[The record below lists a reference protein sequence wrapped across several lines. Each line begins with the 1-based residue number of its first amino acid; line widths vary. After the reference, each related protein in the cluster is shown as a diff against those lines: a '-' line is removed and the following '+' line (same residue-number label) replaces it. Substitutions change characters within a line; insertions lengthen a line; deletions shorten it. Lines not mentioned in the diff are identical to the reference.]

1 MKQISRRNWLKG
13 AFGATLALPMLECF
27 SAESAFAQQAG
38 SKPRLLVYFLPNGRV
53 PEWWVPAGGGGS
65 LTFPAEASALQP
77 FASRAL
83 SLVNLD
89 NVAARESPG
98 AAHAM
103 GTSTVMSGVRF
114 PDLAGLKCNT
124 TLDQIVAQQLNP
136 QTRFR
141 SLQFSAGE
149 PATCDVGGAACPY
162 TQCISWA
169 GPGQPLI
176 PTINPESAFEQLFG
190 TKVDGLSGAPA
201 EVRKVTRRSLL
212 DFVREDAKSLESN
225 LGSKDKERL
234 DEYFTS
240 LREVEK
246 SFEPQALPASC
257 QPPTVGPGGT
267 LDYPDRV
274 PAFHE
279 LIKLTF
285 QCDQTRVLSFMIE
298 FGLSQRT
305 HDFIGAPGQHHA
317 LSHGDRTQLQRVETW
332 QAQQL
337 AHLLTLLRDTPD
349 ADGRS
354 LLDNTLVLVMP
365 SMGIGS
371 THDHS
376 KVCPLLFGAQ
386 DMVQTT
392 GQQIAADG
400 TPLNNLHVALLEAFG
415 IQGAYGNNGAIFGDY
430 GTSPLAGI
438 KAG

>member
-1 MKQISRRNWLKG
+1 MKQISRRTWLKG
-13 AFGATLALPMLECF
+13 AFSATLALPMLEYF
-27 SAESAFAQQAG
+27 SVGSAFAQNAM
-38 SKPRLLVYFLPNGRV
+38 SRPRLLVYYLPNGRV
-53 PEWWVPAGGGGS
+53 PQWWVPSVGGGS
-65 LTFPAEASALQP
+65 LAFPAESSALQP

-83 SLVNLD
+83 SVVNLD

-114 PDLAGLKCNT
+114 PDLNGLKCGT
-124 TLDQIVAQQLNP
+124 TTDQIVAQQLNP

-169 GPGQPLI
+169 APGQPLI

-190 TKVDGLSGAPA
+190 TSVDGLTGAAA
-201 EVRKVTRRSLL
+201 EIRKRTRRSLL
-212 DFVREDAKSLESN
+212 DFVREDAKSLETA
-225 LGSKDKERL
+225 LGAEDKARL

-246 SFEPQALPASC
+246 SFEPTAPPASC
-257 QPPTVGPGGT
+257 QPPTEGPGGT
-267 LDYPDRV
+267 LQYPDRV
-274 PAFHE
+274 RAFHD
-279 LIKLTF
+279 LVKLTF
-285 QCDQTRVLSFMIE
+285 QCDQTRILSFMIE

-317 LSHGDRTQLQRVETW
+317 LSHGDPAQLQRVETW
-332 QAQQL
+332 QAEQL
-337 AHLLTLLRDTPD
+337 AHMLTLLRDTPD

-365 SMGIGS
+365 SMGVGS
-371 THDHS
+371 SHDHS
-376 KVCPLLFGAQ
+376 RVCPILFGGQ
-386 DMVQTT
+386 GIVRTT
-392 GQQIAADG
+392 GQQVAADG
-400 TPLNNLHVALLEAFG
+400 VPLNNLHVALLEAFG
-415 IQGAYGNNGAIFGDY
+415 IPGAFGNNGAIFGDY
-430 GTSPLAGI
+430 GTSALGGI
-438 KAG
+438 RV